1 MGKSTSWASL
11 FGGVGCFSCSHVGR
25 AGDGSGP
32 VSDPKNAAKAAS
44 SRPPAPAPAPLPLPK
59 DLWLSLAR
67 SDVVAFTVEE
77 LRAATRDFS
86 TSNFVGEGGFGPVYK
101 GRVDERIKPGVRA
114 QAVAVKL
121 LDLEGSQGHKE
132 WLAEVIFL
140 GQLRHPHLVKLIGYC
155 YEHEH
160 RLLVY
165 EFMEKGS
172 LEKHLFKNP
181 FIQIVSLLRT
191 KHRQYAAS
199 LPWLARLKI
208 AIGAAKGLAF
218 LHEAAKPVIY
228 RDFKPSNILLDSDYT
243 AKLSDFGL
251 AKDGPG
257 EDETHVST
265 RVMGTRGY
273 AAPEYIMTGHLTT
286 KSDVYSFGVVLLELL
301 TGRKAVDKSRPPRE
315 QNLVQ
320 WARPCLRDSRRL
332 DRVIDRSLN
341 GQYPTRA
348 AQKAAAV
355 AYQCLSVNPKS
366 RPQMS
371 GVVEALESL
380 LALDD
385 SVVES
390 FVYTAPSE
398 KKIITNV

>member
-1 MGKSTSWASL
+1 MGKSTSWSSL
-11 FGGVGCFSCSHVGR
+11 FGGLGCFSSTSQTTHSG
-25 AGDGSGP
+25 GSG
-32 VSDPKNAAKAAS
+32 SGSNPKNAAKVS
-44 SRPPAPAPAPLPLPK
+44 SGPPAPAPAPAPAPLPSPE
-59 DLWLSLAR
+59 DLSLSLAG

-86 TSNFVGEGGFGPVYK
+86 MSNFVGEGGFGPVYK
-101 GRVDERIKPGVRA
+101 GRVDERVRPGARA

-132 WLAEVIFL
+132 WLAEVVFL
-140 GQLRHPHLVKLIGYC
+140 GQLTHPHLVKLIGYC
-155 YEHEH
+155 YEDEY

-165 EFMEKGS
+165 EFMARGS
-172 LEKHLFKNP
+172 LEKHLFKKY
-181 FIQIVSLLRT
+181 S
-191 KHRQYAAS
+191 AS
-199 LPWLARLKI
+199 LQWSVRLKI

-228 RDFKPSNILLDSDYT
+228 RDFKTSNILLDSDYT

-251 AKDGPG
+251 AKVGPG

-265 RVMGTRGY
+265 RVMGTQGY
-273 AAPEYIMTGHLTT
+273 AAPEYVMTGHLTT
-286 KSDVYSFGVVLLELL
+286 KSDVYSYGVVLLELL

-315 QNLVQ
+315 QNLVE
-320 WARPCLRDSRRL
+320 WARPCLHDSRRL
-332 DRVIDRSLN
+332 DRVMDRNLS
-341 GQYPTRA
+341 GQYSTRA
-348 AQKAAAV
+348 AQKAAAI
-355 AYQCLSVNPKS
+355 AYQCLSVSPKS

-371 GVVEALESL
+371 AVVEALEPL

-385 SVVES
+385 GIVEP

-398 KKIITNV
+398 KNDQ